1 MNTGILEPVAD
12 LGPQPDSPPTQTPQP
27 AARPAKRPQLPALTG
42 IRTLLAFN
50 IVLFHFTPPYLGPL
64 RPMVENGFI
73 FVNFFFL
80 ISGFVLTYNYSDRAA
95 TIVKRDFWIARFSRL
110 YPVYLLV
117 LLISL
122 KMLQLEWQARSHG
135 EFWVGLILTP
145 LLMQG
150 LSPALATFWN
160 TVAWTLSCEF
170 AFYAVFP
177 WLIRVRWPQRPSRL
191 VLLLLGLWVIELL
204 PSTLYL
210 LTNPDHLTEPV
221 TRYTSTT
228 LIRFLKYT
236 PLPYAATFLAGVT
249 LARLQLTVT
258 ISKHVRMAIAAAALV
273 GLGLFFVFVAPHVP
287 YLIKH
292 GGLLMPLFATLVFG
306 LSGTHPIASIFA
318 WRPLLLVGESSYCL
332 YLLHFNVFILIHMYH
347 LPEKLHVA
355 ALDPWISY
363 AALILLSLAVY
374 RFVENPVRQ
383 ALLQR
388 FPPASRSSAIKAA

>member
-1 MNTGILEPVAD
+1 MNTGILEPGAELLEQQTYTPAPV
-12 LGPQPDSPPTQTPQP
+12 PQSVV
-27 AARPAKRPQLPALTG
+27 RPAKKPQLPALTG

-73 FVNFFFL
+73 FVNVFFL
-80 ISGFVLTYNYSDRAA
+80 ISGFVLTYNYADRAA
-95 TIVKRDFWIARFSRL
+95 TLVKRDFWMARFSRL

-117 LLISL
+117 LVISL
-122 KMLQLEWQARSHG
+122 KMLQIEWLARSHG
-135 EFWVGLILTP
+135 EFWEGLILSP
-145 LLMQG
+145 LLLQG
-150 LSPALATFWN
+150 LSPSLATFWN

-177 WLIRVRWPQRPSRL
+177 WLIRVRWPQRASRL
-191 VLLLLGLWVIELL
+191 VLLLFGLWIVNML
-204 PSTLYL
+204 PATLYL

-249 LARLQLTVT
+249 LARLQLVAK
-258 ISKHVRMAIAAAALV
+258 ISDRRRMSIAAAALI
-273 GLGLFFVFVAPHVP
+273 GLGLFFAFAAPRIP

-292 GGLLMPLFATLVFG
+292 GGLLMPLFAALVFG
-306 LSGTHPIASIFA
+306 LSGRNPIASVFA
-318 WRPLLLVGESSYCL
+318 WRPLLLIGESSYCL

-347 LPEKLHVA
+347 LPERLHVA

-363 AALILLSLAVY
+363 AALILLSLAIY
-374 RFVENPVRQ
+374 RFVENPVRR
-383 ALLQR
+383 ALLNR
-388 FPPASRSSAIKAA
+388 FPPTPRLSAVKPA